1 MVDLAIK
8 NLLYDKARF
17 LITASGVAFA
27 VLLVFVQVGLF
38 LGLLSKATVTIDN
51 LDADIWVTSLHTP
64 NVDFAHT
71 FPESAVT
78 RVKSI
83 VGVERADNLIVQFS
97 NIMLPTGV
105 EESVVMY
112 AMTDFRVWNFP
123 WQVME
128 GDIDDLRRGNYF
140 FLDDY
145 AQRRYGIF
153 SLGDY
158 REIQGF
164 RLKIVGRTKGASS
177 FTTTPLGFIDFE
189 LMQRIFPE
197 RLKGNT
203 TYIVV
208 KVAPGA
214 SVSEVKKEIQRRLP
228 YNDVFTKQEWA
239 DKTVSYW
246 IVTTGLGASFS
257 LTVGLGCLVGV
268 IVVALTLY
276 NSTMEHIKEFATV
289 KAIGGS
295 NRDLYSIIGKQ
306 AIMSGLTGYIMGLIG
321 MFPIKTMFNSLAL
334 DFYLPVS
341 LVVFVFGGT
350 MVFCLL
356 SALLSFRKVATA
368 DPAIVFRG

>member
-1 MVDLAIK
+1 
-8 NLLYDKARF
+8 
-17 LITASGVAFA
+17 VAFA
-27 VLLVFVQVGLF
+27 VLLVFIQIGMF
-38 LGLLSKATVTIDN
+38 LGLISKATVTIDN
-51 LDADIWVTSLHTP
+51 LNADIWVTSLHTP

-71 FPESAVT
+71 FPESAVS
-78 RVKSI
+78 RVRS
-83 VGVERADNLIVQFS
+83 VPGVMRADNLIVQFS

-112 AMTDFRVWNFP
+112 AMTDFRAWDFP

-128 GDIDDLRRGNYF
+128 GDVDDLRRGNYF

-145 AQRRYGIF
+145 AQKRYGAF

-158 REIQGF
+158 REIQGC
-164 RLKIVGRTKGASS
+164 RLKIIGRTKGATS
-177 FTTTPLGFIDFE
+177 FTTTPLGFMDYE
-189 LMQRIFPE
+189 LLQRIFPE

-203 TYIVV
+203 TYIIV
-208 KVAPGA
+208 KLAPGA
-214 SVSEVKKEIQRRLP
+214 SVPEVKKEIQRRLP

-239 DKTVSYW
+239 HKTVSYW
-246 IVTTGLGASFS
+246 IFTTGLGASFF

-268 IVVALTLY
+268 VVVALTLY

-306 AIMSGLTGYIMGLIG
+306 AVMSGLVGFVLGFIG
-321 MFPIKTMFNSLAL
+321 MLPVKAMFKSLAL

-341 LVVFVFGGT
+341 LVVYVFGGT
-350 MVFCLL
+350 MVFCIL